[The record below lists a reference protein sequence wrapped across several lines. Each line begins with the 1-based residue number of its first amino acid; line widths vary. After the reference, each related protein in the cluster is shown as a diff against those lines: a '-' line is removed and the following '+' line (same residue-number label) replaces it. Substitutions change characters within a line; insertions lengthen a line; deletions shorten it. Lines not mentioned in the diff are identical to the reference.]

1 MHRYPTLGVKG
12 SKPRLPGT
20 RTNGKPASKTEVSRL
35 SREYLE
41 IRNRQMHA
49 KALAAEMVLAQKR
62 DELIEKKLVE
72 RQAAYLLISLRQRIL
87 NVPQTY
93 CRKMVGLKDARQAS
107 EVLREMAI
115 SLLGEIKDL
124 PSKVVDR
131 DWLTKIEDDDS
142 GA

>member
-1 MHRYPTLGVKG
+1 MHRHPTLGVKG

-20 RTNGKPASKTEVSRL
+20 RTNGKPASKAEVSRL

-49 KALAAEMVLAQKR
+49 KALTAEMVLAQNR

-93 CRKMVGLKDARQAS
+93 ARRMVGLKDAAQAS
-107 EVLREMAI
+107 KMLREMAI
-115 SLLGEIKDL
+115 SVLNEIKDL

-131 DWLTKIEDDDS
+131 NWLEKVEEGDV
-142 GA
+142 